1 MSNDSLMS
9 ETTVLVMAGGTG
21 GHVFPA
27 LATADC
33 LRQQG
38 VTVEWLGTAAGIE
51 ADVVPAADIKL
62 HCIDVKG
69 LRGKGKLSL
78 LLAPFKLIHALY
90 QAFQVLR
97 RVKPDAVLGMG
108 GFASGPGGL
117 AAWLTGVPVVVHEQN
132 AYAGMTNKIL
142 SRMARRVLE
151 AFGGAFKGKVETT
164 VVGNPVRGN
173 ILGLPAPEERFSER
187 QGPVRLLVVGGSLG
201 AKAINELLPVVLAGL
216 PDGAKFEVLHQ
227 VGKRNLSETQACYR
241 AAGLEGLDNIRVVPF
256 IDRMDEAYGWADL
269 VLCRSGALTVSELS
283 IAGVASV
290 LVPFPFAVDD
300 HQTGNARYL
309 AEAGAAIL
317 VQQNELDQ
325 DRLTNILTEQ
335 LNNRQVLLDMAV
347 KARQLGQ
354 PEASRCVADI
364 CLEVMK

>member
-1 MSNDSLMS
+1 MKNNRK
-9 ETTVLVMAGGTG
+9 VLIMAGGTG

-33 LRQQG
+33 LRKQD
-38 VTVEWLGTAAGIE
+38 VAVEWLGTAAGIE
-51 ADVVPAADIKL
+51 ADVVPAADIRL

-78 LLAPFKLIHALY
+78 LLAPFRLLHALY
-90 QAFQVLR
+90 QAFGVLR
-97 RVKPDAVLGMG
+97 QVKPDVVLGMG

-117 AAWLTGVPVVVHEQN
+117 AAWLSGVPVVVHEQN

-142 SRMARRVLE
+142 ARIARRVLE
-151 AFGGAFKGKVETT
+151 AFGGAFRDKVETT
-164 VVGNPVRGN
+164 VVGNPVRGD
-173 ILGLPAPEERFSER
+173 ILNLPDPQQRFVGR

-201 AKAINELLPVVLAGL
+201 ATAINELLPAVLSHL
-216 PDGAKFEVLHQ
+216 PDDAALEVLHQ
-227 VGKRNLSETQACYR
+227 VGKRNLVQTQALYK
-241 AAGLEGLDNIRVVPF
+241 AAGLDDRETIRVVPF
-256 IDRMDEAYGWADL
+256 IERMDEAYGWADL

-300 HQTGNARYL
+300 HQTGNARFL

-317 VQQNELDQ
+317 IQQKDLDR
-325 DRLTNILTEQ
+325 DRLINILTEQ
-335 LNNRQVLLDMAV
+335 LNDRQVLLDMAQ

-354 PEASRCVADI
+354 PEASQTVADI
-364 CLEVMK
+364 CLEVMKK

>member
-1 MSNDSLMS
+1 MNNSRKALI
-9 ETTVLVMAGGTG
+9 MAGGTG

-38 VTVEWLGTAAGIE
+38 VAVEWLGTAAGIE
-51 ADVVPAADIKL
+51 ADVVPAANIKL

-78 LLAPFKLIHALY
+78 LLAPLRLLHALY
-90 QAFQVLR
+90 QALGVLR
-97 RVKPDAVLGMG
+97 RVKPDVVLGMG

-132 AYAGMTNKIL
+132 ACAGMTNKIL
-142 SRMARRVLE
+142 SRMAKRVLE
-151 AFGGAFKGKVETT
+151 AFGGAFRGKVVTT
-164 VVGNPVRGN
+164 VVGNPVRGD
-173 ILGLPAPEERFSER
+173 ILSLPEPGLRFAER
-187 QGPVRLLVVGGSLG
+187 QGPIRLLVVGGSLG
-201 AKAINELLPVVLAGL
+201 AKAINELLPAVLSRLADDVQL
-216 PDGAKFEVLHQ
+216 EVLHQ
-227 VGKRNLSETQACYR
+227 VGKRNLTETQALYKE
-241 AAGLEGLDNIRVVPF
+241 AGLEGRESIRVVPF
-256 IDRMDEAYGWADL
+256 IERMDEAYGWADL

-300 HQTGNARYL
+300 HQTGNARFL

-317 VQQNELDQ
+317 IQQRELDL

-335 LNNRQVLLDMAV
+335 LNDRQVLLEMAQ

-354 PEASRCVADI
+354 PEASQTVADI
-364 CLEVMK
+364 CLEVMKK

>member
-1 MSNDSLMS
+1 MNKGRK
-9 ETTVLVMAGGTG
+9 VLIMAGGTG

-38 VTVEWLGTAAGIE
+38 VAVEWLGTAAGIE
-51 ADVVPAADIKL
+51 ADVVPAADIQL

-78 LLAPFKLIHALY
+78 LLAPLRLLHALS
-90 QAFQVLR
+90 QAFGVLR
-97 RVKPDAVLGMG
+97 RVKPDVVLGMG

-117 AAWLTGVPVVVHEQN
+117 AAWLTGVPVLVHEQN
-132 AYAGMTNKIL
+132 ACAGMTNKIL
-142 SRMARRVLE
+142 AKLARRVLE
-151 AFGGAFKGKVETT
+151 AFGGAFKGKVATT
-164 VVGNPVRGN
+164 VVGNPVRGD
-173 ILGLPAPEERFSER
+173 ILNLAAPTERFAGRE
-187 QGPVRLLVVGGSLG
+187 GPLRLLVVGGSLG
-201 AKAINELLPVVLAGL
+201 AKAINELLPEVLSAL
-216 PDGAKFEVLHQ
+216 PEGMIPEVLHQ
-227 VGKRNLSETQACYR
+227 VGKRNLAETEALYQ
-241 AAGLEGLDNIRVVPF
+241 AAGFADRKSIRVVPF
-256 IDRMDEAYGWADL
+256 IERMDEAYGWADL
-269 VLCRSGALTVSELS
+269 VLCRAGALTVSELS

-317 VQQNELDQ
+317 IQQNELNR
-325 DRLTNILTEQ
+325 DRLINILTEQ
-335 LNNRQVLLDMAV
+335 LNDREVLLAMAQ

-354 PEASRCVADI
+354 PEASQAVADI
-364 CLEVMK
+364 CLEVMNK